1 MRCPVCGCT
10 KDRVLDTRPVDDER
24 SVRRRRECLNCQH
37 RFTSYEVVE
46 KDTFN
51 VIKRDGTCETFN
63 RDKIMNGLKKA
74 CQKRPLST
82 RQMSA
87 IVDEIE
93 SDLINSMRPEIPSTE
108 IGERIMA
115 SLRERDEVAYI
126 RFVSVYKK
134 FDDIDSFL
142 DELNSMKQMKE
153 EKKRAEE
160 QARLEHG
167 RKK

>member
-10 KDRVLDTRPVDDER
+10 KDRVLDTRPLDDDR
-24 SVRRRRECLNCQH
+24 SIRRRRECMNCQH

-46 KDTFN
+46 RETFN
-51 VIKRDGTCETFN
+51 VIKRDGTCETFM

-82 RQMSA
+82 RQMTA

-93 SDLINSMRPEIPSTE
+93 NDLKNSMRTEIPSTE

-134 FDDIDSFL
+134 FEDIDSFL
-142 DELNSMKQMKE
+142 DELNAMKE
-153 EKKRAEE
+153 EKLRAAEKARAE
-160 QARLEHG
+160 HS
-167 RKK
+167 KKK